1 MTINEAINKFLK
13 ARPTAQLSQDMMIE
27 ALSRLDRLVKQNIID
42 THEGGKLVFYEDYN
56 QNTDVDT
63 VLLIPAPYDDIY
75 IDWLDIK
82 NELLVKDYKRY
93 NNACEVYDRKFTEFS
108 AFYNRTHM
116 PLETKRRLL

>member
-27 ALSRLDRLVKQNIID
+27 ALSRLDRLVKLNIID
-42 THEGGKLVFYEDYN
+42 THEGGELVFYEDYN

-116 PLETKRRLL
+116 PLETGRRLL